1 MWRIYRWRLILRA
14 VLRGIRLRCPE
25 CGHGHL
31 FQAGLRL
38 NETCPYCWV
47 RFERAPGESVGAVYL
62 TSAITALLIYGGYFI
77 LDALLD
83 SDITSYIPV
92 WIGVV
97 LALNLL
103 FFRLTRALWIV
114 FAYLTGGVYA
124 ASTARKNHDC
134 PAPGRLYQPPRPA

>member
-1 MWRIYRWRLILRA
+1 M
-14 VLRGIRLRCPE
+14 
-25 CGHGHL
+25 
-31 FQAGLRL
+31 RL

-83 SDITSYIPV
+83 SDITSYIAV

-124 ASTARKNHDC
+124 DQDYEREYT
-134 PAPGRLYQPPRPA
+134 APGRRSQYSEEKP

>member
-83 SDITSYIPV
+83 SDITSYIAV

-124 ASTARKNHDC
+124 DQDYEREYT
-134 PAPGRLYQPPRPA
+134 APGRRSQYSEEKP